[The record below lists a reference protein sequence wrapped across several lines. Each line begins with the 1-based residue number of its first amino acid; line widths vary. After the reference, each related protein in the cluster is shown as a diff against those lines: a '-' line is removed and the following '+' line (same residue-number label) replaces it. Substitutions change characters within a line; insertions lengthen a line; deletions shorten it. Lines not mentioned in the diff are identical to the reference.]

1 MYITPCRTKTLLN
14 VKRISASI
22 ILLVGVAML
31 ATGARSE
38 STVAVG
44 MPTTASGKS
53 PEALRI
59 GQSIARESASLT
71 VNTPSETRCDISGQ
85 PTNSLRGSTLL
96 CLNSSEVSV
105 PSVESAKS
113 LAAEAANACVSQW
126 TTTTKP
132 DEFVA
137 CFARSVIPRLG
148 SFLPAICSSAR
159 FSILPDGVY
168 LCAVAV
174 DANVP
179 PDVMVAIAWQETR
192 NNLRQTIRGSAGEIG
207 RMQVSLRI
215 QWRHPACA
223 VALLKNYASNLRCGA
238 AILRARFDE
247 VGSWSEALRRY
258 NGSGMQSRKYQ
269 REILA
274 YIGWMRLR
282 EEAP

>member
-44 MPTTASGKS
+44 MQITASGKS
-53 PEALRI
+53 LGVSRT
-59 GQSIARESASLT
+59 GQSIETNGERKISVIASDI
-71 VNTPSETRCDISGQ
+71 RCDISSQ
-85 PTNSLRGSTLL
+85 PTTSLRGSTLL
-96 CLNSSEVSV
+96 CLNSSEENAR
-105 PSVESAKS
+105 SVESAKS

-126 TTTTKP
+126 TTITKP
-132 DEFVA
+132 DEFAA
-137 CFARSVIPRLG
+137 CFARSVTPRLG

-159 FSILPDGVY
+159 FSTLPDGVY

-179 PDVMVAIAWQETR
+179 PDVMLAIAWQETR

-207 RMQVSLRI
+207 RMQVSPRI

-223 VALLKNYASNLRCGA
+223 RDSLRLYASNLRCGA
-238 AILRARFDE
+238 AILRLRFLE
-247 VGSWSEALRRY
+247 SGSWSEALRRY
-258 NGSGMQSRKYQ
+258 NGSGPQSRKYQ

-274 YIGWMRLR
+274 YIGWLRLL
-282 EEAP
+282 EEQ